1 MLTTVSS
8 LLTGWSS
15 MYQSVPEEKF
25 HVTVTALILITGI
38 QEQPYYGSV

>member
-25 HVTVTALILITGI
+25 HVTMTAILITGI
-38 QEQPYYGSV
+38 QEQLYYSSV